1 MNATKVLISAAVL
14 SVSIAFSGGVFA
26 ADAPK
31 KAPSEKQLAQR
42 AKLKS
47 CNVDAKSQAL
57 KGAARKTFMKTCLK
71 KS

>member
-1 MNATKVLISAAVL
+1 MNATKVLISAAML
-14 SVSIAFSGGVFA
+14 SIGVVFSGGAFA

-31 KAPSEKQLAQR
+31 KAPTEKQLAQR
-42 AKLKS
+42 AKMKS

-57 KGAARKTFMKTCLK
+57 KGKARKTFMKSCMK